1 MKNGTY
7 MLTPILEN
15 LIESTEKNKPTYLI
29 EKFNKRFYVKW
40 TKFTS
45 KNPFWKV
52 YSMKNKLSP

>member
-52 YSMKNKLSP
+52 YSMKN

>member
-52 YSMKNKLSP
+52 DYEKISIS